1 MKTIRFGSLYDYV
14 TVDLFDYKDEFIE
27 SLTDQELLEEVK
39 KRNESN
45 KHVLKQKNSH
55 EVQHKFDL
63 SDYLDEVL
71 NHASEADLIYEL
83 EGRENYQVIEG
94 KFKNTISSLAEILGL
109 RWWSTKEQVLKE
121 INENY

>member
-14 TVDLFDYKDEFIE
+14 TVDLFDYKDEFIQ

-45 KHVLKQKNSH
+45 KHVLKQKNSL
-55 EVQHKFDL
+55 EVEHKFDL
-63 SDYLDEVL
+63 SDYIYEIL
-71 NHASEADLIYEL
+71 NHASDSDLIYEI
-83 EGRENYQVIEG
+83 EGRENYHVTMG

-121 INENY
+121 INEFY

>member
-39 KRNESN
+39 RRNESN
-45 KHVLKQKNSH
+45 KHVLKQKYSH

-71 NHASEADLIYEL
+71 NHASEADLIYEI
-83 EGRENYQVIEG
+83 EGRENYQVIER

-121 INENY
+121 INEIY